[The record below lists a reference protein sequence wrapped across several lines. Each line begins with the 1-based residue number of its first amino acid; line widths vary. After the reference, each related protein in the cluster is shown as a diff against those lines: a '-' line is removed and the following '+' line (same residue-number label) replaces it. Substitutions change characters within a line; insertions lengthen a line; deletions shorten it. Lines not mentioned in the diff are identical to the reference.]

1 MILQVSKNSR
11 WSLWHLL
18 VPVWIALPLSLT
30 GMVTETEAHGLRE
43 QIVPIL
49 GVTLGQGQE
58 PTGMV
63 TNLLLTFE
71 ERKDHGG
78 LAVVFRST
86 PGRFS
91 PLAQTAVQ
99 QAIYRTAKAA
109 GLSTDTWTVVL
120 SVPDPGLTVHG
131 DSLSAMVGLSVVALA
146 KGEFIPPDRV
156 ITGTVTP
163 DGYIARVGSVP
174 LKVDAANQAH
184 IRRVLVPEEQ
194 DVGDRDWET
203 PFLMQISPVSSVS
216 QAYWALTDHPLS
228 IKSQVQGE

>member
-1 MILQVSKNSR
+1 MKSNKMVMTTHKNSR
-11 WSLWHLL
+11 SPLWCLL
-18 VPVWIALPLSLT
+18 VSVWIALPLSLT
-30 GMVTETEAHGLRE
+30 GMTTEAKAHGHRE
-43 QIVPIL
+43 QIIPIV
-49 GVTLGQGQE
+49 GVTLGQGRE

-63 TNLLLTFE
+63 TNLILTFE
-71 ERKDHGG
+71 ERTDQGG
-78 LAVVFRST
+78 LAVLFRSA

-131 DSLSAMVGLSVVALA
+131 DSLSAMVGLSVIALA
-146 KGEFIPPDRV
+146 KGEVIPPDRV

-194 DVGDRDWET
+194 DVGDPDWET
-203 PFLMQISPVSSVS
+203 PFLMQVSPVGSVS
-216 QAYWALTDHPLS
+216 QAYWALTDHPLHP
-228 IKSQVQGE
+228 

>member
-1 MILQVSKNSR
+1 MTLPVSKNSR
-11 WSLWHLL
+11 WSLWRLL
-18 VPVWIALPLSLT
+18 VSVWIALPLSLT
-30 GMVTETEAHGLRE
+30 GMVTEANAHGQRE
-43 QIVPIL
+43 QIIPIV
-49 GVTLGQGQE
+49 GVTLGYGQE
-58 PTGMV
+58 PIGIV
-63 TNLLLTFE
+63 ANLVLSFE
-71 ERKDHGG
+71 ERKDHKG
-78 LAVVFRST
+78 LAVFFRST

-120 SVPDPGLTVHG
+120 SVPDSGLTVHG
-131 DSLSAMVGLSVVALA
+131 DSLSAMVGLSVIALA

-163 DGYIARVGSVP
+163 EGHIARVGSVP

-194 DVGDRDWET
+194 DIGDRDWET
-203 PFLMQISPVSSVS
+203 PFLMQVSPVGSVS

-228 IKSQVQGE
+228 P